1 MAQSSAAPIAS
12 HALRPPIHFA
22 SFAASRAITPT
33 TASCP
38 MTVPERTRSDL
49 AADALGS
56 SDRRVSE
63 VVPIHSA
70 GPYLRLDRAESL
82 SRRPRGPR

>member
-1 MAQSSAAPIAS
+1 
-12 HALRPPIHFA
+12 
-22 SFAASRAITPT
+22 
-33 TASCP
+33 

-56 SDRRVSE
+56 SDRLVSE

-70 GPYLRLDRAESL
+70 RPYLQVDRAESL
-82 SRRPRGPR
+82 SRRLRGPR

>member
-1 MAQSSAAPIAS
+1 
-12 HALRPPIHFA
+12 
-22 SFAASRAITPT
+22 
-33 TASCP
+33 

-63 VVPIHSA
+63 GVPIHSA